1 MRTFRILLTCALL
14 IAAVL
19 TAYAGY
25 PPFRLL
31 VLAVS
36 GHSPVCPI
44 SHAIKSSEN
53 RDQLTAVKDRIL
65 HASHL
70 VRKDAQYGLDLW
82 STPQGEFWIPSG
94 NQYILPFNLA
104 EMERKVYGFGEHFVH
119 PGDIVLDCG
128 ASDGDFSREALRA
141 GAKLVVAVEI
151 APKNIECLRR
161 NLAGEISAG
170 RAIVY
175 PKGVWDKDDVLTLN
189 EVDDNFAANSV
200 VMHPEGAHHSTAVP
214 LTTID
219 QLVSELKLPR
229 VDFIKMDVEGA
240 ESRAIRGA
248 RDTLIRDKPRLAIAA
263 EHGPEDELTI
273 PKTVRSVR
281 ADYQMSC
288 GPCLEAN
295 GHIRADVLYFY

>member
-1 MRTFRILLTCALL
+1 LRTFRILLGCALVL
-14 IAAVL
+14 GAVL

-44 SHAIKSSEN
+44 SHAVKSAEN
-53 RDQLTAVKDRIL
+53 RDRLTAIKDRIL
-65 HASHL
+65 HDSRL
-70 VRKDAQYGLDLW
+70 VREDPQAGLELW
-82 STPQGEFWIPSG
+82 STPKGEFWIPKG
-94 NQYILPFNLA
+94 NRYNLPFNLA
-104 EMERKVYGFGEHFVH
+104 EMERKVYGSGEHFIH
-119 PGDIVLDCG
+119 LGDIVLDCG
-128 ASDGDFSREALRA
+128 ASDGDFSREALQA

-175 PKGVWDKDDVLTLN
+175 PKGVWDKDDLLTLN

-200 VMHPEGAHHSTAVP
+200 VMHPEGARRSITVP

-219 QLVSELKLPR
+219 HIVSELKLAR

-240 ESRAIRGA
+240 ESRAILGA
-248 RDTLIRDKPRLAIAA
+248 RDTLTRDKPRLSIAA

-281 ADYQMSC
+281 ADYQMLC